1 MSLLRNH
8 FSSTF
13 ARRFI
18 SIAALVALFISMQGS
33 WSISPAVAKP
43 AAQAAPSTPPRTAP
57 APEAAEEDDDERP
70 SRRSKRELS
79 GKLNLNTASEEQ
91 LQLLPTV
98 GPAKAERIVAWRKKN
113 GGFKRPADLRKVKG
127 FGYKTL
133 KRLEP
138 YLEVSGETTLAE
150 K

>member
-1 MSLLRNH
+1 MSPVRNG
-8 FSSTF
+8 FNFLS
-13 ARRFI
+13 RRFLPVV
-18 SIAALVALFISMQGS
+18 AVLALFVAMGTTWQVP
-33 WSISPAVAKP
+33 PASAKP
-43 AAQAAPSTPPRTAP
+43 GGSAAATRSAPVERERE
-57 APEAAEEDDDERP
+57 PEDREDDERP
-70 SRRSKRELS
+70 SSRAKKELT

-98 GPAKAERIVAWRKKN
+98 GPSKAERIVAWRKKN